1 MKYDP
6 LKNKITIT
14 TEEAQMAAG
23 CLMYA
28 LRSIRESAGLPLDK
42 YERDG
47 MLEPADHAQR
57 GILEAAKYLGMDLG
71 AEWGNELDLRREV

>member
-6 LKNKITIT
+6 LKNKIIIT
-14 TEEAQMAAG
+14 TEEAKMAAG

-28 LRSIRESAGLPLDK
+28 LRNIREASGLPLDK
-42 YERDG
+42 YEKQG
-47 MLEPADHAQR
+47 LLEPVDHAQR

-71 AEWGNELDLRREV
+71 AEWGNDLDLRKEG